1 MINYFMKKKEDQENG
16 FYHYIR
22 YNRQAANRIGK
33 IHSQDRIGKFALYQE
48 TGERKKG
55 LATGDRKFRIRP
67 AVSDSIERRSNS
79 TKFKSLNEYFN
90 QKVKTE
96 VEEE

>member
-1 MINYFMKKKEDQENG
+1 
-16 FYHYIR
+16 
-22 YNRQAANRIGK
+22 
-33 IHSQDRIGKFALYQE
+33 LYQE